1 MLEKGPFRDPLAT
14 VSAFGYYTL
23 GLSQTDERETDLTKR
38 KTNKKLKR
46 ERGDSGMDNNAQNS
60 QNVQDGFLNNLRKDR
75 VNVTIY
81 LMGGVKLTGKIRSFD
96 KFSLVLES
104 GNLEQLIFKHAISTI
119 SVPRGSFHYPRS
131 EGQLHHAQQSGPS
144 AAPPAPAASPPPPSS
159 PGSGAGSGTGSG
171 TGGGAPSPSS
181 ANS

>member
-1 MLEKGPFRDPLAT
+1 LNKLQIKKELK
-14 VSAFGYYTL
+14 
-23 GLSQTDERETDLTKR
+23 EREAI
-38 KTNKKLKR
+38 R
-46 ERGDSGMDNNAQNS
+46 EMDNTAQNS

-119 SVPRGSFHYPRS
+119 SVPRGSFH
-131 EGQLHHAQQSGPS
+131 HARPESHQQQSQPVTT
-144 AAPPAPAASPPPPSS
+144 AP
-159 PGSGAGSGTGSG
+159 
-171 TGGGAPSPSS
+171 PSPSTPTTPPGGGSSS
-181 ANS
+181 ASSGS